1 VFSATRK
8 EFDDLY
14 VQSVTAGAPEKLLVA
29 SGDDK
34 EPTSWSPD
42 GRFILFEDFTANRG
56 RDIGIVPLDGGTPKA
71 EPFLQTQFN
80 ETRATFS
87 PDGKRVAY
95 VSDESGREE
104 VYVTSFPA
112 RTGRRQISTG
122 GGSRP
127 RWRKDGREL
136 FYAARG
142 GKIMTVEVRPGGEF
156 GSPKELFQVHGARD
170 YAVAPDGQ
178 RFLVDVAL
186 EDLTTAP
193 PTVVL
198 NWTADLK
205 K

>member
-14 VQSVTAGAPEKLLVA
+14 VQPVTAGAPEKLLVA

-42 GRFILFEDFTANRG
+42 GNFILFENFTANRG
-56 RDIGIVPLDGGTPKA
+56 RDIGIVPLDGTPKA

-87 PDGKRVAY
+87 PDGKWVAY
-95 VSDESGREE
+95 VSDESARDE

-136 FYAARG
+136 FYAGRG
-142 GKIMTVEVRPGGEF
+142 GKIMTVEVLPGGEF
-156 GSPKELFQVHGARD
+156 GSPKELFQVRGVRD

-178 RFLVDVAL
+178 RFLVDVAV
-186 EDLTTAP
+186 EDPTTAP
-193 PTVVL
+193 ATVVL

-205 K
+205 E